1 MKAESGRNINKIL
14 NLAAFWALLLQRHY
28 HGNTFSCSCN
38 VDFFIIYEHFRNIQP
53 HANAVPHHNISH
65 FLEINPTFDSCCH
78 VGNLANLIESEG
90 LLRED
95 EWPPRRRSWRS
106 RSSLEDLELLV
117 LLFFKFRNMEIRS
130 IFSSTGNSRH
140 NSSPTLGSISCNFQ
154 EININTLRY
163 WCKIIIKFL

>member
-1 MKAESGRNINKIL
+1 METRF
-14 NLAAFWALLLQRHY
+14 LAPL
-28 HGNTFSCSCN
+28 T
-38 VDFFIIYEHFRNIQP
+38 VDFFIYEHFRNIQP
-53 HANAVPHHNISH
+53 HANAVPCHIISH
-65 FLEINPTFDSCCH
+65 FLEINSTFDSCCH

-140 NSSPTLGSISCNFQ
+140 NSSPTLGSISYNFQ
-154 EININTLRY
+154 EININIGIGTKQENEDKMWKY
-163 WCKIIIKFL
+163 IMKMKIKHITANTGEWKLERF